1 MHLEPR
7 PPLRR
12 LRTGT
17 ATRAVFPAVR
27 HTRGRRRLATRH
39 RARSGAVFAPVA
51 VHAPAVVAAPL
62 RDPGVWAGG
71 HEGGPLKVGP
81 VEWRGH

>member
-12 LRTGT
+12 LTLH

-39 RARSGAVFAPVA
+39 RARLGAVFAPVA
-51 VHAPAVVAAPL
+51 VRAPAVVAAPL